1 MSSVV
6 VWFVVEL
13 SELCV
18 VDIERFVSVFVS
30 VVSMLDDV
38 CSSVCLSV
46 GLSFALTS
54 FFLRFGAVLKA
65 ITGLSGNISLNVGSL
80 RIGFQCL

>member
-1 MSSVV
+1 MSGVV
-6 VWFVVEL
+6 VWFVFEL

-18 VDIERFVSVFVS
+18 VDMERFVSVFVS
-30 VVSMLDDV
+30 AVSMLDDV
-38 CSSVCLSV
+38 CSSV

>member
-6 VWFVVEL
+6 VWFVLEL

-38 CSSVCLSV
+38 YVRLFVCLLV
-46 GLSFALTS
+46 
-54 FFLRFGAVLKA
+54 
-65 ITGLSGNISLNVGSL
+65 
-80 RIGFQCL
+80 

>member
-6 VWFVVEL
+6 CWFVLEL

-18 VDIERFVSVFVS
+18 VDMERFVSVFIS
-30 VVSMLDDV
+30 VVSDV
-38 CSSVCLSV
+38 CLSVCLSV

-54 FFLRFGAVLKA
+54 FFLRL
-65 ITGLSGNISLNVGSL
+65 GL
-80 RIGFQCL
+80 F

>member
-6 VWFVVEL
+6 VWFVLEL

-18 VDIERFVSVFVS
+18 VDMERFVSVFVS
-30 VVSMLDDV
+30 AVSMLDDV
-38 CSSVCLSV
+38 CSSV

>member
-1 MSSVV
+1 MLL
-6 VWFVVEL
+6 FGLCL
-13 SELCV
+13 SFLNCV
-18 VDIERFVSVFVS
+18 LDMERFVSVFVS

-38 CSSVCLSV
+38 CSSICLSV